1 MRVDIAWWDLD
12 GSPQT
17 IDSLRE
23 HLRDGTADAWREVP
37 GLRLKFW
44 MADRLRNR
52 WGAVMLWESDRPAG
66 LPANRAAEL
75 IGRPPTHRTR
85 FDVEATVEGAYALR
99 ELQGLGPVF
108 APSVAPNTFTPGKET
123 PCTHT

>member
-37 GLRLKFW
+37 GLRLKLW
-44 MADRLRNR
+44 LADRRLNR
-52 WGAVMLWESDRPAG
+52 WGAVMLWESDRPEV
-66 LPANRAAEL
+66 LPPNRAAEL
-75 IGRPPTHRTR
+75 IGGPPTHRTG
-85 FDVEATVEGAYALR
+85 FDVEAAVEGAYALR
-99 ELQGLGPVF
+99 ELHGLGPVF
-108 APSVAPNTFTPGKET
+108 TRPTPPTDTTPGKGT
-123 PCTHT
+123 PCTST

>member
-1 MRVDIAWWDLD
+1 MRVDIAWWELD

-23 HLRDGTADAWREVP
+23 HLRDGTVEAWREVP

-44 MADRLRNR
+44 MADRQHNR
-52 WGAVMLWESDRPAG
+52 WGAVMLWESDRPAD

-75 IGRPPTHRTR
+75 IGRPPTHRTS
-85 FDVEATVEGAYALR
+85 FDVEATVEGAYALS

-108 APSVAPNTFTPGKET
+108 ASATTPLTSTRGNETQCTNT
-123 PCTHT
+123 